1 MSANS
6 ATSSLDDSSLLAE
19 VEEDGHEEEAATGE
33 REDRWWKKVLNLE
46 EAKNQ
51 VLYSLPMILTNVSY
65 YMIPVV
71 SVMFAG
77 HLGDLELAGSNL
89 ANSWATVTGYA
100 FMVGLSGALETLCG
114 QGYGAQ
120 LYRMMGIYLQASC
133 IISLFFSVLISV
145 FWFYSEPILI
155 LLRQDQQISK
165 SAALYMRY
173 LIPGLFAYG
182 VLQNIL
188 RFLQTQSVVMPL
200 VFCSVLPLIAHVGV
214 AYVLVH
220 WTPLGFNGAS
230 LAVSISLWIAVL
242 FLAGYMLLAKKFHK
256 TWNGFSAESLG
267 HVFTNLKLALP
278 SAAMVCLE
286 YWAFELLVLLAGV
299 MPDSEITTSL
309 IAMWQVFSHLMPR
322 FDISATNIQFLK
334 NLRENVNTE
343 ATAYMITYGL
353 SAAASTRVSNE
364 LGASNPDRAKH
375 AMAVTLK
382 LSLFLALIVVLA
394 LGFGHNIWAG
404 LFSDSSTVIE
414 NFASLTPFLLI
425 SIIFDSIQGVLSGV
439 ARGCGW
445 QHLAV
450 YANLG
455 TFYCIGMPIAI
466 LLGFKLKLYAK
477 GLWLGLICG
486 LCCQTGTL
494 LLLTLRSK
502 WIRMELSENT
512 SKENHVIV

>member
-1 MSANS
+1 MSANN
-6 ATSSLDDSSLLAE
+6 ATSPDGSPLLAE
-19 VEEDGHEEEAATGE
+19 EEEEEEEAEEEEEEEERE
-33 REDRWWKKVLNLE
+33 REDRWWKKVLDLE

-51 VLYSLPMILTNVSY
+51 VLYALPMILTNVSY
-65 YMIPVV
+65 YLIPVV
-71 SVMFAG
+71 AVMFAG

-100 FMVGLSGALETLCG
+100 FMLGLSGALETLCG
-114 QGYGAQ
+114 QGYGAK

-133 IISLFFSVLISV
+133 IISVFFSILISI

-155 LLRQDQQISK
+155 LLHQDCQISK

-188 RFLQTQSVVMPL
+188 RFLQTQSVVVPL
-200 VFCSVLPLIAHVGV
+200 VFCSVLPLIAHTGI
-214 AYVLVH
+214 AYALVH
-220 WTPLGFNGAS
+220 WTPLGFKGAP

-242 FLAGYMLLAKKFHK
+242 MLAGYVLLSKKFQK
-256 TWNGFSAESLG
+256 TWNGFSVESLG
-267 HVFTNLKLALP
+267 HVLTNLKLALP

-286 YWAFELLVLLAGV
+286 YWAFELLVLLAGL
-299 MPDSEITTSL
+299 MPNSEITTSL
-309 IAMWQVFSHLMPR
+309 IAMC
-322 FDISATNIQFLK
+322 
-334 NLRENVNTE
+334 VNTE
-343 ATAYMITYGL
+343 AIAYMITYGL

-364 LGASNPDRAKH
+364 LGAGNPDRAKR

-382 LSLFLALIVVLA
+382 LSLFLALTVVLA
-394 LGFGHNIWAG
+394 LAFGHNIWAG
-404 LFSDSSTVIE
+404 FFSDSSTIIE
-414 NFASLTPFLLI
+414 KFASLTPFLVI

-450 YANLG
+450 YINLA
-455 TFYCIGMPIAI
+455 TFYFIGMPIAI
-466 LLGFKLKLYAK
+466 FLGFKLKLYAR

-502 WIRMELSENT
+502 WTRMEFSESN
-512 SKENHVIV
+512 KESHVLV